1 MNDASVAVQIR
12 LREGNSVNE
21 RQRSVCSADLLLP
34 AWALFTDY
42 FAALVESL
50 LSAPFLLYRI
60 GITRSKR
67 REMTM
72 NQHRYQFMYLPLER
86 LSERMSGRGQ
96 LLLMIGKVLIVTTLV
111 VLTLIRTNVI

>member
-1 MNDASVAVQIR
+1 
-12 LREGNSVNE
+12 
-21 RQRSVCSADLLLP
+21 
-34 AWALFTDY
+34 
-42 FAALVESL
+42 
-50 LSAPFLLYRI
+50 
-60 GITRSKR
+60 
-67 REMTM
+67 M